1 MVPENEYNPY
11 FKSFIEDLARNGK
24 TIVENLEETG
34 KFLEQVVAMTPPEKE
49 LYAYA
54 EGKWTLKELLVHI
67 IDTERIF
74 NYRAL
79 RFSRNDATNVVGF
92 EQDDYNDNSNANER
106 ELQDIFEEFK
116 NAAVALPEV
125 QECYL
130 VSGNF
135 DYLIKARVA
144 DMSSYREFL
153 GETLLTLPG
162 VQESTS
168 YVVMEQVK
176 ETLNIT
182 VPYK

>member
-1 MVPENEYNPY
+1 MASQKPLSRIDSKILRELQADGRITYAE
-11 FKSFIEDLARNGK
+11 LARRVGL
-24 TIVENLEETG
+24 TT
-34 KFLEQVVAMTPPEKE
+34 TPCM
-49 LYAYA
+49 
-54 EGKWTLKELLVHI
+54 
-67 IDTERIF
+67 ERVK
-74 NYRAL
+74 RM
-79 RFSRNDATNVVGF
+79 
-92 EQDDYNDNSNANER
+92 ER
-106 ELQDIFEEFK
+106 EGVIKAYTALLDPVYLEASLVVFVQIRLSRTSQDIFEQFK
-116 NAAVALPEV
+116 DSAVALSEV

-144 DMSSYREFL
+144 DMSAYRQFL

>member
-1 MVPENEYNPY
+1 MKAQKPLTRIDSNILRELQADGRITYAE
-11 FKSFIEDLARNGK
+11 LARRVGL
-24 TIVENLEETG
+24 TT
-34 KFLEQVVAMTPPEKE
+34 TPCM
-49 LYAYA
+49 
-54 EGKWTLKELLVHI
+54 
-67 IDTERIF
+67 ERVK
-74 NYRAL
+74 RM
-79 RFSRNDATNVVGF
+79 
-92 EQDDYNDNSNANER
+92 ER
-106 ELQDIFEEFK
+106 EGVIKGYTALLDPNYLQAGLVVFVQIRLSRTSQDIFEQFK
-116 NAAVALPEV
+116 DAAVALPEV

-144 DMSSYREFL
+144 DMSAYREFL

-176 ETLNIT
+176 ETLNIA